1 MISPHRLP
9 PTPMREVEM
18 NLIIET
24 INEINKRFPE
34 NTGISLNVL
43 HDPEDKTD
51 SLVATIQHG
60 IDIDEAID
68 RLDLFDKEWF
78 AENFCNADMKFNV
91 SLS

>member
-1 MISPHRLP
+1 
-9 PTPMREVEM
+9 MREVEM

-24 INEINKRFPE
+24 IKEINRRFPE
-34 NTGISLNVL
+34 NTGILLNVL

-78 AENFCNADMKFNV
+78 AEEFCNSDMKFNV
-91 SLS
+91 SLA